1 MIKLRRMELSDL
13 KFINDIRNDISTRS
27 QLENENIISLDE
39 TIAWFY
45 NYFPTWFIINH
56 GSVQVG
62 YIRTSH
68 DTGKSI
74 CIGCDLDKN
83 YRGNGYAKVALIG
96 LISDLKLRGYLVIWL
111 NVYKN
116 NTIAYNLY
124 KKIGFV
130 EVGSAPRIVNNREYI
145 TMVFC

>member
-1 MIKLRRMELSDL
+1 MIKLRRVEQSDL

-27 QLENENIISLDE
+27 QLEYNDVISLDE
-39 TIAWFY
+39 TISWFN
-45 NYFPTWFIINH
+45 NYRPLWYIVSYESI
-56 GSVQVG
+56 QVG

-74 CIGCDLDKN
+74 CIGCDIDKN
-83 YRGNGYAKVALIG
+83 YRGNGYAKNALIG
-96 LISDLKLRGYLVIWL
+96 LIAELKLRGYSVIWL
-111 NVYKN
+111 NAYKD
-116 NTIAYNLY
+116 NTIACTIY